1 MARDPD
7 RPPGWYCNG
16 KQDTCNN
23 RAGKGTPHVGQG
35 CCRMHGGNTPAH
47 VEKAERE
54 LVTQRMRT
62 YGVPIDTDPMNALM
76 DEVKR
81 SAGIVALLEH
91 RLENLPENVEGAP
104 GETLIELGKFGTQPS
119 VWLKL
124 FNEERAH
131 LARVCKM
138 ALDAGVS
145 QNLLDLLK
153 QQSKAW
159 IDVFAAV
166 GNDPELGLSEEMRRL
181 YLRVVDKHLERL
193 LQEGERIN

>member
-1 MARDPD
+1 
-7 RPPGWYCNG
+7 
-16 KQDTCNN
+16 
-23 RAGKGTPHVGQG
+23 
-35 CCRMHGGNTPAH
+35 MHGGNTPAH